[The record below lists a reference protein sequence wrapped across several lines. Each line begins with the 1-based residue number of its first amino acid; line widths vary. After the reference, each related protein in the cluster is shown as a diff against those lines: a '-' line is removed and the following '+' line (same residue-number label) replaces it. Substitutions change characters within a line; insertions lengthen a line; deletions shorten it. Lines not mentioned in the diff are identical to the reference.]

1 MSKMMIKDLTESK
14 ELSRESM
21 ATVRG
26 GSWGYGHGYGRGYGY
41 GLDLFSFGD
50 VKVNTD
56 QLNAQDQ
63 NIASV
68 AGQNAASLGGYFD
81 AYSDVYADQY
91 AHNDSNVNIG
101 QNNG

>member
-14 ELSRESM
+14 ELNRESM

-26 GSWGYGHGYGRGYGY
+26 GSWGYGYGY
-41 GLDLFSFGD
+41 GLDLFTFGD
-50 VKVNTD
+50 VKVTTE
-56 QLNAQDQ
+56 QLNAQEQ

-101 QNNG
+101 QGNG

>member
-26 GSWGYGHGYGRGYGY
+26 GSWGYGRGYGY

-50 VKVNTD
+50 VKVDTA
-56 QLNAQDQ
+56 QLNNQKQD
-63 NIASV
+63 IISI

>member
-26 GSWGYGHGYGRGYGY
+26 GYGYKGGYGHGYG
-41 GLDLFSFGD
+41 LDLFRFGD
-50 VKVNTD
+50 VKVNTN
-56 QLNAQDQ
+56 QLNAQEQ

-91 AHNDSNVNIG
+91 AHNDSDVNIG
-101 QNNG
+101 QGNG

>member
-21 ATVRG
+21 TTVRG
-26 GSWGYGHGYGRGYGY
+26 GSWGYGHGYG
-41 GLDLFSFGD
+41 LEVFSFGD
-50 VKVNTD
+50 VKVDTA
-56 QLNAQDQ
+56 QLNSQKQD
-63 NIASV
+63 IISI
-68 AGQNAASLGGYFD
+68 AGQNAASLGGHFD